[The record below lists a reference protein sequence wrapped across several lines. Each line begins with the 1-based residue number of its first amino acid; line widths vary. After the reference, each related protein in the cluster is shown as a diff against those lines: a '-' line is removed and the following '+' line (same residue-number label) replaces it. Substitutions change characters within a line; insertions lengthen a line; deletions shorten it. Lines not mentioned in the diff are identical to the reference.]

1 MRRERLTPE
10 ASAAAQAEYRRQLRA
25 EWRKT
30 VRPCAGSGLAPFADE
45 STAERRDRGECVVCG
60 DVFILRK
67 DGTVRTHN
75 ERPELDPHWRSK
87 ELARRAARYYRSVAK
102 LAGAANE
109 NEYYEQD

>member
-30 VRPCAGSGLAPFADE
+30 VRPCAGSGLAPF
-45 STAERRDRGECVVCG
+45 STAERDTKGECEVCG
-60 DVFILRK
+60 GVFVLRK
-67 DGTVRTHN
+67 DGAVRTHD
-75 ERPELDPHWRSK
+75 ERPGLDPHWRSK
-87 ELARRAARYYRSVAK
+87 ELAKWAARYYRSVAK